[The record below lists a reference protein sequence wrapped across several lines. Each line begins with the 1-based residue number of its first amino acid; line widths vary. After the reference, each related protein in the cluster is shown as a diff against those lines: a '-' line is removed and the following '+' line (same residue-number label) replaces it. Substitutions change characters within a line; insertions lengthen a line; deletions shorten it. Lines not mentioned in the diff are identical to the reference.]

1 MSIFLVEASYWIHL
15 QVEVFFWYKRTW
27 LSIIFKNKEWIQNIF
42 CANLSLMTS
51 PGDSGG
57 GCAGEAASLIQVDGT
72 ASSLWSCWWSGGM
85 PLIRS
90 NKKDFFRTVQ
100 TRRCHPAYGYPHALG
115 LLHACTPTAGCSC
128 SGPAVWLKCYG
139 LSVPNPCDPAK
150 RGRDDA
156 SFTMSI
162 WVDKSGVLHSK
173 SA

>member
-90 NKKDFFRTVQ
+90 NKKVFFLEQFKQEGATLLLMDILMHWAFCMHAHLRLAAAALVQ
-100 TRRCHPAYGYPHALG
+100 LYHWYAARR
-115 LLHACTPTAGCSC
+115 
-128 SGPAVWLKCYG
+128 
-139 LSVPNPCDPAK
+139 LSVPNACDPAK
-150 RGRDDA
+150 HLGRQKWG
-156 SFTMSI
+156 FTQQ
-162 WVDKSGVLHSK
+162 